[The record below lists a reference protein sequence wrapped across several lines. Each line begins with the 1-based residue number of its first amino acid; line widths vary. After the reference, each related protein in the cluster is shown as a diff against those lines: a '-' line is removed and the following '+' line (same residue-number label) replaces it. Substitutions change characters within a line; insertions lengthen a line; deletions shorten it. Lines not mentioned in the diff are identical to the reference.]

1 MVSQSTEA
9 KKKGIVWNVLWKEE
23 DWWAVWLGFFLI
35 LLTIIGVL
43 VKPTLPSKWGREPG
57 EGILSSIPLDAIP
70 GILLTGLIVFVIF
83 AAANKIM
90 GRDVGRFATGFPVVF
105 LLAILAYLLG
115 NYAPLRHYGFNEVI
129 WALVLGLL
137 ISNTIRTPA
146 FMQKAVLTEMYIK
159 TGLVLLGASILFD
172 RMLVLGMYG
181 LGVAW
186 AVTPVVVI
194 FMYWF
199 SQKILKMHENR
210 GLAITI
216 SASTSVCGVS
226 AAIAAGTAAKAKKEE
241 ITLAISITLIFTVLM
256 MIGMPAFIALV
267 GIDPIVGGAWIGG
280 TIDSTGAVVAAG
292 AMLGPEAMETAAVIK
307 MIQNIL
313 IGVIAFCVAVF
324 WVIVYEKG
332 TASGAA
338 IQSGPKEIWVRM
350 PKFII
355 GFVAASLV
363 FSFLI
368 PGTAV
373 DEHLGV
379 IKGYRVLFFVLAFV
393 SIGLES
399 NFKDMAKMVRG
410 GKPLILYIIGQ
421 SFNLILTLIA
431 AWIFFSGRF
440 FPPVF

>member
-1 MVSQSTEA
+1 
-9 KKKGIVWNVLWKEE
+9 
-23 DWWAVWLGFFLI
+23 
-35 LLTIIGVL
+35 
-43 VKPTLPSKWGREPG
+43 
-57 EGILSSIPLDAIP
+57 
-70 GILLTGLIVFVIF
+70 
-83 AAANKIM
+83 
-90 GRDVGRFATGFPVVF
+90 
-105 LLAILAYLLG
+105 
-115 NYAPLRHYGFNEVI
+115 
-129 WALVLGLL
+129 
-137 ISNTIRTPA
+137 
-146 FMQKAVLTEMYIK
+146 
-159 TGLVLLGASILFD
+159 
-172 RMLVLGMYG
+172 
-181 LGVAW
+181 
-186 AVTPVVVI
+186 
-194 FMYWF
+194 
-199 SQKILKMHENR
+199 
-210 GLAITI
+210 
-216 SASTSVCGVS
+216 
-226 AAIAAGTAAKAKKEE
+226 
-241 ITLAISITLIFTVLM
+241 
-256 MIGMPAFIALV
+256 
-267 GIDPIVGGAWIGG
+267 
-280 TIDSTGAVVAAG
+280 
-292 AMLGPEAMETAAVIK
+292 
-307 MIQNIL
+307 
-313 IGVIAFCVAVF
+313 VAVF